1 MADEG
6 NSVLSQ
12 DAIDSLFGEIP
23 AGDPVVDPGT
33 SADGVTRSP
42 TVGDMPEVA
51 VAEAPPA
58 VAGVPAPAA
67 VAAPAVVA
75 PQAAPPAQQ
84 MPDARPWLQEGP
96 AAAAPMTES
105 APAAPAPELAIT
117 VAPPVAQ
124 SPAAVAPAAPALTVP
139 PVATA
144 PPPAPAA
151 PLLAAAP
158 TETPVEPAAAGIS
171 GDDVE
176 AMIAPL
182 QATLAAYE
190 QRFAGIDSALARLTE
205 LEGKLSEL
213 EKSSAVGGRGGVERR
228 DLHVLQGKIMK
239 QMRSVV
245 DNLQATPAYGLRKTF
260 ACSGC
265 GEVGNVAVRVKCT
278 SCERETHVGWFPRE
292 AEARHKPKSS
302 RGGRSNARVK
312 PESSGRRSR
321 RARPGQGR
329 VPR

>member
-12 DAIDSLFGEIP
+12 NAIDSLFGDIP

-33 SADGVTRSP
+33 SADGVTRTP
-42 TVGDMPEVA
+42 TVGDMPEGPPAAA
-51 VAEAPPA
+51 VA
-58 VAGVPAPAA
+58 PAPAPGA
-67 VAAPAVVA
+67 TPAPT
-75 PQAAPPAQQ
+75 PAQQ
-84 MPDARPWLQEGP
+84 MPSARPWLQEEP
-96 AAAAPMTES
+96 SAAAPPAEA
-105 APAAPAPELAIT
+105 APAAPAPGLAMT
-117 VAPPVAQ
+117 AAPPAAQ
-124 SPAAVAPAAPALTVP
+124 PPPQAVPVPAAPPA
-139 PVATA
+139 AAA
-144 PPPAPAA
+144 PPPAPAVPLAVA
-151 PLLAAAP
+151 P
-158 TETPVEPAAAGIS
+158 VAAGIS

-205 LEGKLSEL
+205 IESKFSEL
-213 EKSSAVGGRGGVERR
+213 EKSSGRGVERR
-228 DLHVLQGKIMK
+228 DLQLLQGKIMK
-239 QMRSVV
+239 QMRSVI

-278 SCERETHVGWFPRE
+278 SCERETHVGWFPGE
-292 AEARHKPKSS
+292 AAALHKPQAG

-312 PESSGRRSR
+312 PAPNGRRSR
-321 RARPGQGR
+321 RARPGQER
-329 VPR
+329 APR

>member
-12 DAIDSLFGEIP
+12 NAIDSLFGDIP

-33 SADGVTRSP
+33 SADGVTRTP
-42 TVGDMPEVA
+42 TVGDMPEG
-51 VAEAPPA
+51 PPA
-58 VAGVPAPAA
+58 AAAAPAPAPGA
-67 VAAPAVVA
+67 TPAPA
-75 PQAAPPAQQ
+75 PAQQ
-84 MPDARPWLQEGP
+84 MPSARPWLQEEP
-96 AAAAPMTES
+96 STAAPPAVAT
-105 APAAPAPELAIT
+105 PAAPAPGLAMT
-117 VAPPVAQ
+117 AAPPAAQ
-124 SPAAVAPAAPALTVP
+124 PPPQAVPVPAVPALAAPPAAA
-139 PVATA
+139 A
-144 PPPAPAA
+144 PPPAPAVPLAVA
-151 PLLAAAP
+151 PNVAAVAP
-158 TETPVEPAAAGIS
+158 VAAGIS

-205 LEGKLSEL
+205 IESKLSEL
-213 EKSSAVGGRGGVERR
+213 EKSSGRGVGRR
-228 DLHVLQGKIMK
+228 DLHLLQGKIMK
-239 QMRSVV
+239 QMRSVI

-278 SCERETHVGWFPRE
+278 SCQRETHVGWFPGE
-292 AEARHKPKSS
+292 AAALHKPQAG

-312 PESSGRRSR
+312 PAPNGRRSR
-321 RARPGQGR
+321 RSRPGQGR
-329 VPR
+329 APR